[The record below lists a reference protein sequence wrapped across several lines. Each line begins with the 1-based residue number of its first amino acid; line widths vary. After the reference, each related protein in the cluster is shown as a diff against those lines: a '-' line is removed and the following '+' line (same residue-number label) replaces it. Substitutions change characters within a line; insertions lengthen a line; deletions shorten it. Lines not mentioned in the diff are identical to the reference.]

1 MFDKSG
7 DVPALEMEKQ
17 REKLSLSAS
26 TNLDM
31 LRGVTGTQP
40 IFVYSCAPFLSLF
53 PACSFYNTILAYS
66 FAFGAKCRGS
76 GINVSILSYCKLV

>member
-1 MFDKSG
+1 MVNRHICTSLSVLLCIFDKSG

-40 IFVYSCAPFLSLF
+40 FTA
-53 PACSFYNTILAYS
+53 
-66 FAFGAKCRGS
+66 
-76 GINVSILSYCKLV
+76 